1 MADVVNPQVVDS
13 VTIGNVK
20 AIAEANAVAMNLA
33 TQNLV
38 AHQNRLQI
46 IAEAATGQIVK
57 RLTETDIAE
66 AGGLSTLLQQAS
78 KTAGNTPPVTP

>member
-13 VTIGNVK
+13 VTMTNVK

-33 TQNLV
+33 TGNLV
-38 AHQNRLQI
+38 SHQNRLQL
-46 IAEAATGQIVK
+46 IAEAATGQIIK
-57 RLTETDIAE
+57 RLTETDVSESI
-66 AGGLSTLLQQAS
+66 GLSVLAQQAS